1 MTGSTKIYTAQVG
14 AKLVNVT
21 LIGET
26 LYADAY
32 NGAAYFCKVRGQYK
46 VNCTFSQDKTT
57 CESLGYA
64 KTQHKVLDLFFSEMR
79 VAAAQFEATQ
89 IDTAQ
94 PPADLFCDGAD
105 SPTRDDFELNNHEH
119 TKADW

>member
-1 MTGSTKIYTAQVG
+1 MTSSSKVFTAQVG
-14 AKLVNVT
+14 AKQVNVT

-32 NGAAYFCKVRGQYK
+32 NGTAYFCKERGQYK
-46 VNCTFSQDKTT
+46 VNCTFSQDKIN

-64 KTQHKVLDLFFSEMR
+64 KTQFQVLDLFFQEMR
-79 VAAAQFEATQ
+79 VAAAQFEAAQ
-89 IDTAQ
+89 IDTTEA
-94 PPADLFCDGAD
+94 PADLFCDGAD
-105 SPTRDDFELNNHEH
+105 SPTREDFELNNCEH